1 MIVWLHPGNQM
12 LCNRWHVDREDGLD
26 SLTPHVAHSLPST
39 SMFQANGDVIAPG
52 GTNTL
57 NNDNDSVNDYQSAST
72 LSNVN
77 DHN

>member
-1 MIVWLHPGNQM
+1 
-12 LCNRWHVDREDGLD
+12 
-26 SLTPHVAHSLPST
+26 
-39 SMFQANGDVIAPG
+39 MFQANGDVIAPG